1 MKQHPSPKPPECPT
15 EFAENLNFCQTCGAT
30 LIEAPAA
37 AEEPL
42 DPFKT
47 MVGKPSDFAAAI
59 PKSEP
64 PPAPVVPEQKA
75 EDVLDLPAA
84 DDSRKTQVVS
94 EAEMRAELANLNVGQ
109 ETVVDIPPPSAEPPP
124 PAFIEPETPAAP
136 EPPGHD
142 LVGDPFMHTTPPIP
156 SPKGQPLDMPK
167 PDAEIKPEPT
177 PEPAMP
183 SFGSP
188 FADPAASANPF
199 EKAAAPASFEEPAPI
214 STFGQ
219 QETSMQDQQFGQGP
233 AGANMGGAVGG
244 QQSKTLAIVSLVV
257 GILGMTVCCGSLLP
271 SLAAVVM
278 GFMARGKANNDPMNY
293 GGGGLAT
300 GGIITGIIGLLFGI
314 AYLIFVIF
322 FNGLALIMQGVN

>member
-1 MKQHPSPKPPECPT
+1 MKINPACQRPDCPK
-15 EFAENLNFCQTCGAT
+15 EFADNLNFCQVCGAS
-30 LIEAPAA
+30 LIDAPA

-47 MVGKPSDFAAAI
+47 MVGKPADFAAAI

-64 PPAPVVPEQKA
+64 PPTPAVPEQKA

-109 ETVVDIPPPSAEPPP
+109 ETVVDIPPPPAAEPPP
-124 PAFIEPETPAAP
+124 PAFIEPEKPAAP

-156 SPKGQPLDMPK
+156 SPMGQPLDMPK

-199 EKAAAPASFEEPAPI
+199 ETPFLPLHLKSRHQSQPLDNRRPQCKINSLDRPRW
-214 STFGQ
+214 
-219 QETSMQDQQFGQGP
+219 
-233 AGANMGGAVGG
+233 ANMGGVVGG

-257 GILGMTVCCGSLLP
+257 GILGITVCCGGILP
-271 SLAAVVM
+271 NLIAIVL
-278 GFMARGKANNDPMNY
+278 GFMARGKANNDPINY
-293 GGGGLAT
+293 GGAGLAM
-300 GGIITGIIGLLFGI
+300 GGIITGVLGLLVGIGLW
-314 AYLIFVIF
+314 IFAIF
-322 FNGLALIMQGVN
+322 FNGMALMMQGVN